1 MISVLREKWHT
12 FRTCRKNLLD
22 KGLFSVYLNK
32 KQFYFCTLQEG
43 AFKMKF
49 FDTGKM
55 NQFGSGCVNG
65 CVLGQTG
72 KFAQSQN
79 TPLFSYERPFVKLY
93 LQKNRKI
100 LR

>member
-1 MISVLREKWHT
+1 MDDLKSPLAVPPCLSR
-12 FRTCRKNLLD
+12 RNLLAVKSD
-22 KGLFSVYLNK
+22 EVPLP
-32 KQFYFCTLQEG
+32 
-43 AFKMKF
+43 
-49 FDTGKM
+49 
-55 NQFGSGCVNG
+55 GSGCVNG

-72 KFAQSQN
+72 KFVQSQN

>member
-1 MISVLREKWHT
+1 MESISKVPVPQT
-12 FRTCRKNLLD
+12 
-22 KGLFSVYLNK
+22 
-32 KQFYFCTLQEG
+32 
-43 AFKMKF
+43 
-49 FDTGKM
+49 FDTCKGMQRSWNGVPRTLTQKYA
-55 NQFGSGCVNG
+55 QAVLIFRRLAACGCGDGGVS
-65 CVLGQTG
+65 GQTS